1 MNPRVKMIKMLLRNE
16 KSGQMRVTFC
26 PTLGKASPF
35 NFPDGKSA
43 NEWKSFELSNSPSNS
58 PFLRN
63 ILAYPCIIREL
74 IFYAVR
80 NVRSQTRSPK
90 PYLKIT
96 SRRSARRKERARTI
110 ASFIRPLRRI
120 RRTCVAGAAPP
131 WILHARRS
139 KGGEGG
145 GVPESKFDPP

>member
-43 NEWKSFELSNSPSNS
+43 NEWKSFQLSNSPSNS
-58 PFLRN
+58 PSLETSLH
-63 ILAYPCIIREL
+63 ILASL

-145 GVPESKFDPP
+145 GVPESKFDP

>member
-1 MNPRVKMIKMLLRNE
+1 MDRCGLPFVQLSEKHPLLISQMASLRTNERVSSFPIPL
-16 KSGQMRVTFC
+16 
-26 PTLGKASPF
+26 PTR
-35 NFPDGKSA
+35 
-43 NEWKSFELSNSPSNS
+43 PSLETS
-58 PFLRN
+58 LH
-63 ILAYPCIIREL
+63 ILASL

-80 NVRSQTRSPK
+80 NVRSETRSPK

-120 RRTCVAGAAPP
+120 RRTCVAGAAPLR
-131 WILHARRS
+131 ILHARRS